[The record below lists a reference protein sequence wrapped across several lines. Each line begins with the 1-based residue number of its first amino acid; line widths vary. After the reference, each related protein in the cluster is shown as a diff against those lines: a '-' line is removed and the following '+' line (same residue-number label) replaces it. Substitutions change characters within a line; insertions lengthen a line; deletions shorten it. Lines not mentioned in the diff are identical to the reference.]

1 MATRDGVDE
10 NPTMAD
16 GHAGRN
22 TYVANGWGMTATGNL
37 MAGFAGVGGI
47 LFVLLVTNVG
57 WSYFDNGRTMTEWLN
72 DRTGLDATGAV

>member
-1 MATRDGVDE
+1 
-10 NPTMAD
+10 
-16 GHAGRN
+16 
-22 TYVANGWGMTATGNL
+22 MTATGNL